1 MSLVTGKYVNVGE
14 EGFKE
19 FMISQGVPEN
29 FLQRWKDEKSIE
41 EFKLDGNKLTK
52 SHIVEGAADKTR
64 TTEIILG
71 QEYEEQMGPR
81 KVKNLATLDGNV
93 LIITSLKDD
102 GSTSTT
108 RTHTF
113 SEDGLVIVHKSSKG
127 EGKLMFKRL

>member
-1 MSLVTGKYVNVGE
+1 MSLVNGKYVNVGE

-19 FMISQGVPEN
+19 FMISQGAPED
-29 FLQRWKDEKSIE
+29 FMQRMKDEKRIE
-41 EFKLDGNKLTK
+41 EFKLEGNKLTK
-52 SHIVEGAADKTR
+52 SHIVEGDADKSR

-93 LIITSLKDD
+93 LKITSIKDD
-102 GSTSTT
+102 RTT
-108 RTHTF
+108 PITRIYTF
-113 SEDGLVIVHKSSKG
+113 SKDGLVIVHKSGKG

>member
-1 MSLVTGKYVNVGE
+1 MSLVNGKYVNVGE

-19 FMISQGVPEN
+19 FMISQGAPED
-29 FLQRWKDEKSIE
+29 FMQRMKYEKRIE
-41 EFKLDGNKLTK
+41 EFKLEGNKLTK
-52 SHIVEGAADKTR
+52 SHIVEGDADKSR

-93 LIITSLKDD
+93 LKITSIKDD
-102 GSTSTT
+102 RTT
-108 RTHTF
+108 PITRIYTF
-113 SEDGLVIVHKSSKG
+113 SKDGLVIVHKSGKG